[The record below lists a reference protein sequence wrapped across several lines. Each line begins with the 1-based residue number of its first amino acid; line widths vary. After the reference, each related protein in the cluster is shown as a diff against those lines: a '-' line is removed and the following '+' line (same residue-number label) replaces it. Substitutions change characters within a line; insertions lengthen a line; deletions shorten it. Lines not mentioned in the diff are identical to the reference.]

1 MNICIGDKITVCEED
16 HENSYSVEEITEDY
30 VKLTNG
36 IAYYYNERE
45 EQEKGAIHIVSADGK
60 EKGEKGLITR
70 QVVNRLHQVE
80 DISYQ
85 KAVKILEILM
95 DADGDTEN

>member
-1 MNICIGDKITVCEED
+1 MNLCIGDKITVCEED
-16 HENSYSVEEITEDY
+16 HENSYNVEEITEDY

-36 IAYYYNERE
+36 ITYY
-45 EQEKGAIHIVSADGK
+45 ASADGK
-60 EKGEKGLITR
+60 EKEEQGLITQ

-95 DADGDTEN
+95 DADGENEN

>member
-1 MNICIGDKITVCEED
+1 MNLCIGDKITVCEGD
-16 HENSYSVEEITEDY
+16 HENNYSVEEITEDY

-36 IAYYYNERE
+36 ITYYYKERDTASE
-45 EQEKGAIHIVSADGK
+45 VE
-60 EKGEKGLITR
+60 GEKGLITR
-70 QVVNRLHQVE
+70 QVVNRLHEVE

-95 DADGDTEN
+95 DADGETEN

>member
-1 MNICIGDKITVCEED
+1 
-16 HENSYSVEEITEDY
+16 

-36 IAYYYNERE
+36 ITYYYK
-45 EQEKGAIHIVSADGK
+45 EKDIISAD
-60 EKGEKGLITR
+60 EGEKGLITR

-95 DADGDTEN
+95 DADDETVN

>member
-1 MNICIGDKITVCEED
+1 MNLCIGDKITVCEED
-16 HENSYSVEEITEDY
+16 HENNYSVEEITEDY

-36 IAYYYNERE
+36 ITYYCKERD
-45 EQEKGAIHIVSADGK
+45 IVSGA
-60 EKGEKGLITR
+60 EGEKGLIAR

-95 DADGDTEN
+95 DADGETEN

>member
-1 MNICIGDKITVCEED
+1 MNLCIGDKITVCEKD

-36 IAYYYNERE
+36 ITYYHNERE
-45 EQEKGAIHIVSADGK
+45 EQEKGEK
-60 EKGEKGLITR
+60 ELITQ

>member
-1 MNICIGDKITVCEED
+1 MNLCIGDKITVCEED
-16 HENSYSVEEITEDY
+16 HENNYSVEEIAEDY

-36 IAYYYNERE
+36 ITYYYKERDIASE
-45 EQEKGAIHIVSADGK
+45 AE
-60 EKGEKGLITR
+60 GEKGLITR

-95 DADGDTEN
+95 DADGETEN

>member
-1 MNICIGDKITVCEED
+1 MNLCIGDKITVCEEN
-16 HENSYSVEEITEDY
+16 HENSYSVEEITKEY

-36 IAYYYNERE
+36 ITYFYNEGAD
-45 EQEKGAIHIVSADGK
+45 QEKEAIHIVSADG
-60 EKGEKGLITR
+60 GEKGLITR
-70 QVVNRLHQVE
+70 QVVSRLHEVK

-95 DADGDTEN
+95 DADGESEN

>member
-1 MNICIGDKITVCEED
+1 MNLCIGDKITVCEED
-16 HENSYSVEEITEDY
+16 HEDNYSVEEITEDY

-36 IAYYYNERE
+36 ITYYYKERAD
-45 EQEKGAIHIVSADGK
+45 QEKGAIHIVSADV
-60 EKGEKGLITR
+60 GEKGVITR

-95 DADGDTEN
+95 DADDETEN

>member
-1 MNICIGDKITVCEED
+1 MNLCIGDRITVCEED
-16 HENSYSVEEITEDY
+16 HENNYNVEEITEDY

-36 IAYYYNERE
+36 ITYYYKERDTVS
-45 EQEKGAIHIVSADGK
+45 GA
-60 EKGEKGLITR
+60 EGEKGLITR

-95 DADGDTEN
+95 DADGETEN

>member
-1 MNICIGDKITVCEED
+1 MNLCIGDKITVCEGD
-16 HENSYSVEEITEDY
+16 HENNYSVEEITEDY

-36 IAYYYNERE
+36 ITYYYKERD
-45 EQEKGAIHIVSADGK
+45 SASGT
-60 EKGEKGLITR
+60 EGERGLITR

-95 DADGDTEN
+95 DADSETEN

>member
-1 MNICIGDKITVCEED
+1 MNLCIGDKITVCEGD
-16 HENSYSVEEITEDY
+16 HENNYSVEEITEDY

-36 IAYYYNERE
+36 ITYYYKERDSASAS
-45 EQEKGAIHIVSADGK
+45 GA
-60 EKGEKGLITR
+60 EGERGLITR

-95 DADGDTEN
+95 DADSETEN

>member
-1 MNICIGDKITVCEED
+1 MNLCIGDKITVCEGD
-16 HENSYSVEEITEDY
+16 HENNYSVEEITEDY

-36 IAYYYNERE
+36 ITYYYKERDS
-45 EQEKGAIHIVSADGK
+45 GA
-60 EKGEKGLITR
+60 EGERGLITR

-95 DADGDTEN
+95 DADSETEN

>member
-1 MNICIGDKITVCEED
+1 MNLCIGDKITVCEED
-16 HENSYSVEEITEDY
+16 QENNYSVEEITEDY

-36 IAYYYNERE
+36 ITYYYKERDIAFE
-45 EQEKGAIHIVSADGK
+45 AE
-60 EKGEKGLITR
+60 GEKGLITR
-70 QVVNRLHQVE
+70 QVVSRLHEVK

-95 DADGDTEN
+95 DADGESEN